1 MNTCSDTY
9 AFALVIVSLALFGAS
24 VFQLWRHQEKANPVV
39 REIRFAQDTAPM
51 PYVEGSILAISKTRA
66 GGPPYFTFPPDV
78 QRKQIETLYDVVIRE
93 GKPPLEKHMLP
104 RLTRREL
111 RAVRD
116 HFYQEQWAEY
126 LRDGMNAPWKLTAQG
141 EKNLIFFYMRL
152 NGKLPYEG
160 HEHQRRIP
168 CSQENQK

>member
-1 MNTCSDTY
+1 MNACDDNN
-9 AFALVIVSLALFGAS
+9 ALAVIVGSLALFGAS
-24 VFQLWRHQEKANPVV
+24 VFQLWRRQEQASPVV
-39 REIRFAQDTAPM
+39 REVRYALDTAQM
-51 PYVEGSILAISKTRA
+51 PYMEGPTLAISKTRA

-116 HFYQEQWAEY
+116 HFYQEGWGVY

-160 HEHQRRIP
+160 HEHARRIS
-168 CSQENQK
+168 C